1 MRSELQI
8 TQADLQVY
16 RSVERERE
24 RDKRDVEMDRNSG
37 DLPRLEIDLAVKFCG
52 TVHRF

>member
-16 RSVERERE
+16 RSVERERG
-24 RDKRDVEMDRNSG
+24 KRDVERDRNSEIS
-37 DLPRLEIDLAVKFCG
+37 PRLEIDLAVKFCG